1 MRQGFRGIIV
11 GRLWF
16 ILFSKIR
23 SLDVSC
29 ARREMAVA
37 ISPIKAEKQGAPD
50 NLSLALSLSE
60 SQAVTKFVSQ
70 SGVVV
75 RQILTDTRELRDVC
89 GNR

>member
-1 MRQGFRGIIV
+1 MTLVHSFLQDTFFGCIMRE
-11 GRLWF
+11 
-16 ILFSKIR
+16 
-23 SLDVSC
+23 
-29 ARREMAVA
+29 AREMAVA

-89 GNR
+89 SNR